1 MPTPMPLRAWMLRR
15 LMGRLRIT
23 DDAIRHLST
32 FQRLGEDVEVELPSE
47 LIPVGA
53 RTAFRALRTR
63 AAAQIGPGWV
73 WPYWLE
79 RQLDPGSPA
88 FVPRGHLPF
97 LTNLTHRNW
106 TAVGNL
112 DSPWEAI
119 VDPRGLVTPWFD
131 GWSLDWWIGADDRW
145 HLPSREVGVRQRL
158 VGASPVVETAMSI
171 PSGDAVQRVYA
182 VRRSSAEGGGELV
195 VVELENASPV
205 PVALALAVRP
215 YTPEGLSVIER
226 IDLRGG
232 TVAVDG
238 RVAMLLPRPPLRVAG
253 STFRDGDSA
262 ETVLAGEAAERWR
275 GPVRDRA
282 GLAQAAFVYPLAHG
296 ATFRAVIPLAPEAR
310 TRRAG
315 LTHRRLSQAPA
326 FPDALPPADAVAKGW
341 HAQTDRGMRLV
352 LPDDRLAD
360 AVAASRRFL
369 LLLHDGREI
378 TPGPAT
384 YHRFWFRDAAY
395 LLDALG
401 LYGHHDEVAQV
412 LASYPER
419 QRTDGFFLSQR
430 HEWDANGAALVALAR
445 HWRLTRDARLVEDM
459 VGPIAKGVHWIER
472 KRRTGGGRGRG
483 RNRRADAAVAGLL
496 PAGVSAEH
504 LGPFDHYYWDD
515 FWGVAG
521 LRAGAELLRAIDQPD
536 AAGDAERF
544 ATGMW
549 ADVEASLAL
558 TAERLGT
565 PAMPAGPRRRLDSGA
580 IGSLV
585 ACAPLGL
592 LPADDPRV
600 AATADAIRER
610 YTLADGRAFY
620 QAIGHSGLGTY
631 LTMQL
636 AAVEL
641 RAGDRRCL
649 DRLGWL
655 LDAATPTW
663 TWPEAIHPRLD
674 GGCMGDGHH
683 GWASAELLRFVRDLL
698 VREVDV
704 DDHAAGA
711 GPGDERAVALASLV
725 PDGWFGQGWEVHGAP
740 TAYGTVSYAVRWHGD
755 RVALLWEVEPHDDA
769 VAGPVRLTAPGL
781 DPSWTTTERR
791 GEALLGPV
799 PVPPSLAGEGEG
811 AGESA
816 GGRAV
821 SVGAGAPGATG
832 PQPAGP
838 QPSPPRPSG
847 PLSPSPPTP
856 PPEPGSFG

>member
-1 MPTPMPLRAWMLRR
+1 MLRR

-23 DDAIRHLST
+23 DDAVRHLST
-32 FQRLGEDVEVELPSE
+32 FQRLGEDVEVELPGE
-47 LIPVGA
+47 LMPVGA
-53 RTAFRALRTR
+53 RTVFRALRTR

-73 WPYWLE
+73 WPFWLE
-79 RQLDPGSPA
+79 RQLDPASPA

-97 LTNLTHRNW
+97 LTNVTHRNW

-145 HLPSREVGVRQRL
+145 HLPSREVAVRQRL
-158 VGASPVVETAMSI
+158 IGASPVVETAMSI

-195 VVELENASPV
+195 VVEIENASPV

-238 RVAMLLPRPPLRVAG
+238 RVAMLLPRPPRRVAG
-253 STFRDGDSA
+253 STFREGDSA
-262 ETVLAGEAAERWR
+262 ETVLAGGAAERWR

-296 ATFRAVIPLAPEAR
+296 ATFRAVIPLVAEAR
-310 TRRAG
+310 TRRDG
-315 LTHRRLSQAPA
+315 LTHRRLIQAPG
-326 FPDALPPADAVAKGW
+326 FPEVVPPAEAVAKGW
-341 HAQTDRGMRLV
+341 QVQSDRGMRLV

-369 LLLHDGREI
+369 LLLHDGPEI

-395 LLDALG
+395 MLDALG
-401 LYGHHDEVAQV
+401 VYGHHDEVARV
-412 LASYPER
+412 LTSYPER
-419 QRTDGFFLSQR
+419 QRTDGFFFSQR
-430 HEWDANGAALVALAR
+430 HEWDANGAALEALAR
-445 HWRLTRDARLVEDM
+445 HWRLTRDARMVEDM
-459 VGPIAKGVHWIER
+459 VGPIAKGVHWIQR
-472 KRRTGGGRGRG
+472 KRHAGRGRG
-483 RNRRADAAVAGLL
+483 GDPSVIGLL

-521 LRAGAELLRAIDQPD
+521 LRAGGELLRGVDQPD
-536 AAGDAERF
+536 AADDAERF
-544 ATGMW
+544 AAAMW
-549 ADVEASLAL
+549 ADVEASLTR

-565 PAMPAGPRRRLDSGA
+565 PAMPAGPGRRLDSGA

-592 LPADDPRV
+592 MAADDPRV
-600 AATADAIRER
+600 AATADVIRER
-610 YTLADGRAFY
+610 HTLADGRALY

-649 DRLGWL
+649 DRLAWL
-655 LDAATPTW
+655 LDVATPTW
-663 TWPEAIHPRLD
+663 TWPEAIHPRLE

-698 VREVDV
+698 VREVD
-704 DDHAAGA
+704 G
-711 GPGDERAVALASLV
+711 GVALASLV
-725 PDGWFGQGWEVHGAP
+725 PDGWFGQGWEVHDAP
-740 TAYGTVSYAVRWHGD
+740 TAHGTVSYAVRWHGD
-755 RVALLWEVEPHDDA
+755 RVALLWQVEAHA
-769 VAGPVRLTAPGL
+769 GVGPVRLTAPGL
-781 DPSWTTTERR
+781 DPSWTTTEPR

-799 PVPPSLAGEGEG
+799 PVPPSLTGAGDGEGVAASVG
-811 AGESA
+811 
-816 GGRAV
+816 GGRR
-821 SVGAGAPGATG
+821 PGGSG
-832 PQPAGP
+832 PRR
-838 QPSPPRPSG
+838 SPPE
-847 PLSPSPPTP
+847 T
-856 PPEPGSFG
+856 GSFG